1 MFFFFISSQVPNYI
15 RNPTFFYSEDAN
27 KDRQNRVKET
37 AEFLPRETMQTSSGS
52 AAAAAIIGGAQS
64 SHADSNTNA
73 PGNGGGGGGG
83 GADFAAMA
91 VGMMRENAALREALD
106 AAKQV
111 AAAATEAAM
120 MAATEQAETFDVR
133 VHMGSKTHTVIGVH
147 KDSTLAQ
154 LFAVVPV
161 PAMLKAADYTGPVE
175 SPP

>member
-1 MFFFFISSQVPNYI
+1 M
-15 RNPTFFYSEDAN
+15 
-27 KDRQNRVKET
+27 KET
-37 AEFLPRETMQTSSGS
+37 AEFLPRETMQTASGS
-52 AAAAAIIGGAQS
+52 AAAAAIIGGAQGS
-64 SHADSNTNA
+64 YADSNTNVQ
-73 PGNGGGGGGG
+73 GNNGDGGGGGG

-120 MAATEQAETFDVR
+120 MAVTEQAETFDVR
-133 VHMGSKTHTVIGVH
+133 VHMGSKTHTIIGVH

-161 PAMLKAADYTGPVE
+161 PAMLKAADYTGPPLRLFANQE
-175 SPP
+175 QGR